1 MAQIGFQLASSS
13 RDPGWAPASGAPHDA
28 LWQNAATGF
37 TVRPAGSL
45 ATPANSHGTNT
56 TGVFDSQD
64 GSIDITSVRFADGG
78 RVDGNNASGGSAVSL
93 DWSAGG
99 TAATL
104 TLDRA
109 WNTIKNAEVNHFTG
123 ASLTLEN
130 WVDVWVHLNNSFD
143 QSIVVDGAKR
153 GEVSTGSGHDTIWV
167 GVDSNGSGWTN
178 HFRIDSG
185 AGNDSITITVATAD
199 HSASSFAARY
209 NAGWTTTEIFAGEG
223 DDAVFGAGGRDAA
236 WLGTGNDRFTG
247 HKGDDSADGGQG
259 WDTAFFS
266 GNQADY
272 AMTHLAGMT
281 VVRDLRAPRLGDGT
295 DTLVNFEALSFADGM
310 VYLVAPNLAPTA
322 TTDQYGATAGTLFR
336 AGATDGVLGN
346 DTDPEGAPMI
356 AQLMA
361 GPAHGVLDFNAD
373 GSFTYLANA
382 GFEGVDSFAYIAI
395 DSAGVASEAVV
406 YLQVRLP
413 EAPPPPPPPPPP
425 LATTTDSYSMNED
438 ATLNVSA
445 LNGVLANDEA
455 VAGETLTA
463 TLGTG
468 PEVGTLVLDPD
479 GSFVFNPPDNW
490 FGSTSFTYFTEAGGR
505 GSAATEVV
513 IRVNAVNDRPV
524 ARADAYALDEGTSI
538 TVGADFG
545 ILANDTDTD
554 GDALEMALSN
564 PPANGRL
571 VLESDG
577 SFTYTPNPGFAG
589 TDTFTY
595 TLTDGTATVNGTAR
609 FTVRDVDSPSLA
621 GDDSFVGLEDRVL
634 TVDATRGLLANDTA
648 PDGGLRAI
656 AVTAQTQFGGTAVI
670 AADGSFVYTP
680 APNFFGTDTFN
691 YTIRDSDND
700 RDVGRVSITIADQ
713 PEEPYNVRLSELVSK
728 GQGVKFSGAATSDT
742 TGAALAGGLDVNGD
756 GLADLAIGAIGMDGT
771 GRANAGGVHVVFGS
785 EALSGSPGLAGLG
798 TETGPAGFRILGAV
812 AGDQAGFSVDMVADM
827 NGDGL
832 AEIVIGAPKY
842 DAGGVTNAGGV
853 FVVWGKADMTTVD
866 LAQVAGGTGGFAILG
881 AATED
886 NAGYN
891 VSAAGDINGDGRA
904 DLVLGARLA
913 DAPGLDQ
920 GAAYVVFGKSSG
932 TAVRLDTLGSE
943 GFRITGE
950 AADDEAG
957 WAVSGVGDVN
967 GDGRDDVAIG
977 SRFNDSGA
985 LNAGSVHVVF
995 GRSAT
1000 TEVNLA
1006 ALGTG
1011 GFKILGE
1018 TANASTGYSIAA
1030 AGDVNGDGL
1039 DDILLG
1045 ARGANGGGSNSGG
1058 AYVVFGR
1065 AATTDLALATL
1076 GAGGVEIM
1084 GELAGDFAGTSVAG
1098 GGDFNGD
1105 GFLDHIIGAT
1115 GNDSGGTNAGAAYIV
1130 FGTGEAGVFN
1140 LDDAANA
1147 EGGVRIRGAVANDA
1161 TGTAVKAVGDINGDG
1176 FEDLLVG
1183 VPNADSPGSNSGAVY
1198 LVFGQAEWLV
1208 L

>member
-37 TVRPAGSL
+37 TVRPEGSL
-45 ATPANSHGTNT
+45 ATPANSNGTNT

-64 GSIDITSVRFADGG
+64 GSIDITSVRFANGG

-99 TAATL
+99 TVATL

-109 WNTIKNAEVNHFTG
+109 WNTIKNAEVDHFTG
-123 ASLTLEN
+123 TSLTLEN

-143 QSIVVDGAKR
+143 QTIVVDGAKR
-153 GEVSTGSGHDTIWV
+153 GEVSTGSGNDNIWV

-185 AGNDSITITVATAD
+185 AGNDSITVTVATAD
-199 HSASSFAARY
+199 YSASSFAARY
-209 NAGWTTTEIFAGEG
+209 NAAWTTTEIVSGEG
-223 DDAVFGAGGRDAA
+223 NDVVNGAAGRDAA
-236 WLGTGNDRFTG
+236 WLGTGNDSFTG

-266 GNQADY
+266 GNQANY
-272 AMTHLAGMT
+272 AITTLAGMT
-281 VVRDLRAPRLGDGT
+281 VVRDLRANGSGEGT

-310 VYLVAPNLAPTA
+310 VYLVEPNLAPTA
-322 TTDQYGATAGTLFR
+322 TTDQYGATAGTLFSVD
-336 AGATDGVLGN
+336 AIDGALGN
-346 DTDPEGAPMI
+346 DTDPEGAPLT

-373 GSFTYLANA
+373 GSFTYLADA
-382 GFEGVDSFAYIAI
+382 GFEGVDSFAYVAI
-395 DSAGVASEAVV
+395 DSEGVASEAMV

-425 LATTTDSYSMNED
+425 PLASTADSYSMNED

-445 LNGVLANDEA
+445 ANGVLANDEA
-455 VAGETLTA
+455 AAGTTVA
-463 TLGTG
+463 LGIG
-468 PEVGTLVLDPD
+468 PEFGTLVLDAD
-479 GSFVFNPPDNW
+479 GSFVFSPPDNW
-490 FGSTSFTYFTEAGGR
+490 FGTTSFTYFAEAGGR
-505 GSAATEVV
+505 TSAATEVV
-513 IRVNAVNDRPV
+513 LRVNAVNDRPV
-524 ARADAYALDEGTSI
+524 AKADAYALDEGTTLS
-538 TVGADFG
+538 VDAQLG
-545 ILANDTDTD
+545 ILANDTDAD
-554 GDALEMALSN
+554 GDALTMTLAN
-564 PPANGRL
+564 PPTHGTL
-571 VLESDG
+571 MLQSDG
-577 SFTYTPNPGFAG
+577 SFTYTPNPEFAG
-589 TDTFTY
+589 TDVFTY
-595 TLTDGTATVNGTAR
+595 SLTDGIATVTGTVR
-609 FTVRDVDSPSLA
+609 FTVNNVDSPVHA
-621 GDDSFVGLEDRVL
+621 VNDTYVGLEDRVL
-634 TVDATRGLLANDTA
+634 TIEASRGLLVNDSA

-656 AVTAQTQFGGTAVI
+656 ATTVQTQFGGTAVV

-680 APNFFGTDTFN
+680 AADFFGTDSFT

-700 RDVGRVSITIADQ
+700 RTQGRVFITIADQ
-713 PEEPYNVRLSELVSK
+713 PEEPYGIRLGDVVAN
-728 GQGVKFSGAATSDT
+728 GQGVKFVGAAASDT
-742 TGAALAGGLDVNGD
+742 AGAALAGGLDVNGD
-756 GLADLAIGAIGMDGT
+756 GIADLAIGAIGMDGT

-785 EALSGSPGLAGLG
+785 EALSGSPSLGSVG
-798 TETGPAGFRILGAV
+798 TEGGPAGFRILGAV

-842 DAGGVTNAGGV
+842 DANGTINAGGV

-891 VSAAGDINGDGRA
+891 VSAAGDVNGDGRA

-932 TAVRLDTLGSE
+932 AAVQLSNLGGG

-950 AADDEAG
+950 ATDDEAG
-957 WAVSGVGDVN
+957 WSVAGVGDVN
-967 GDGRDDVAIG
+967 GDGRDDIAIG
-977 SRFNDSGA
+977 SRFNDAGA

-1000 TEVNLA
+1000 TEVNLG
-1006 ALGTG
+1006 ALGAG
-1011 GFKILGE
+1011 GFQILGE

-1058 AYVVFGR
+1058 GYVVFGR

-1084 GELAGDFAGTSVAG
+1084 GELAGDFAGTSVSG
-1098 GGDFNGD
+1098 GGDFNSD
-1105 GFLDHIIGAT
+1105 GFLDYIIGAT

-1130 FGTGEAGVFN
+1130 FGTGAAGVFN

-1147 EGGVRIRGAVANDA
+1147 NGGVRIRGAVANDA

>member
-1 MAQIGFQLASSS
+1 
-13 RDPGWAPASGAPHDA
+13 
-28 LWQNAATGF
+28 
-37 TVRPAGSL
+37 
-45 ATPANSHGTNT
+45 
-56 TGVFDSQD
+56 
-64 GSIDITSVRFADGG
+64 
-78 RVDGNNASGGSAVSL
+78 
-93 DWSAGG
+93 
-99 TAATL
+99 
-104 TLDRA
+104 
-109 WNTIKNAEVNHFTG
+109 
-123 ASLTLEN
+123 
-130 WVDVWVHLNNSFD
+130 
-143 QSIVVDGAKR
+143 
-153 GEVSTGSGHDTIWV
+153 
-167 GVDSNGSGWTN
+167 
-178 HFRIDSG
+178 
-185 AGNDSITITVATAD
+185 
-199 HSASSFAARY
+199 
-209 NAGWTTTEIFAGEG
+209 
-223 DDAVFGAGGRDAA
+223 
-236 WLGTGNDRFTG
+236 
-247 HKGDDSADGGQG
+247 
-259 WDTAFFS
+259 
-266 GNQADY
+266 
-272 AMTHLAGMT
+272 
-281 VVRDLRAPRLGDGT
+281 
-295 DTLVNFEALSFADGM
+295 
-310 VYLVAPNLAPTA
+310 
-322 TTDQYGATAGTLFR
+322 
-336 AGATDGVLGN
+336 
-346 DTDPEGAPMI
+346 
-356 AQLMA
+356 
-361 GPAHGVLDFNAD
+361 
-373 GSFTYLANA
+373 
-382 GFEGVDSFAYIAI
+382 
-395 DSAGVASEAVV
+395 
-406 YLQVRLP
+406 
-413 EAPPPPPPPPPP
+413 
-425 LATTTDSYSMNED
+425 
-438 ATLNVSA
+438 
-445 LNGVLANDEA
+445 
-455 VAGETLTA
+455 
-463 TLGTG
+463 
-468 PEVGTLVLDPD
+468 
-479 GSFVFNPPDNW
+479 
-490 FGSTSFTYFTEAGGR
+490 
-505 GSAATEVV
+505 
-513 IRVNAVNDRPV
+513 
-524 ARADAYALDEGTSI
+524 
-538 TVGADFG
+538 
-545 ILANDTDTD
+545 
-554 GDALEMALSN
+554 
-564 PPANGRL
+564 
-571 VLESDG
+571 
-577 SFTYTPNPGFAG
+577 
-589 TDTFTY
+589 
-595 TLTDGTATVNGTAR
+595 
-609 FTVRDVDSPSLA
+609 
-621 GDDSFVGLEDRVL
+621 
-634 TVDATRGLLANDTA
+634 
-648 PDGGLRAI
+648 
-656 AVTAQTQFGGTAVI
+656 
-670 AADGSFVYTP
+670 
-680 APNFFGTDTFN
+680 
-691 YTIRDSDND
+691 
-700 RDVGRVSITIADQ
+700 
-713 PEEPYNVRLSELVSK
+713 LVSK

-742 TGAALAGGLDVNGD
+742 AGSALAGGLDVNGD

-785 EALSGSPGLAGLG
+785 EALSGSPSLAGLG

-832 AEIVIGAPKY
+832 AEIVVGAPKY

-913 DAPGLDQ
+913 DTPGLDQ

-957 WAVSGVGDVN
+957 WAVAGVGDVN

-1011 GFKILGE
+1011 GFQILGE

-1058 AYVVFGR
+1058 AYVVFGQAER
-1065 AATTDLALATL
+1065 L
-1076 GAGGVEIM
+1076 
-1084 GELAGDFAGTSVAG
+1084 ELEGDFAGTSVAG
-1098 GGDFNGD
+1098 GADFNGD

-1130 FGTGEAGVFN
+1130 FGTGEAGEFN